1 MFAPVAASS
10 ASAWPDRATA
20 TTEAPSSANARAI
33 PCPKPRLAP
42 TTTVVLPDQS
52 LMLVLVLCVSMGS
65 LAVVLVVAAP
75 PEAGLVAT
83 EWHAV
88 EPLVRAPEDV
98 QPARVR
104 RGGVVDDAILQRERA
119 HALLFSRVR
128 RPVRSNGSRDR
139 GERWTLLAG
148 LR

>member
-1 MFAPVAASS
+1 M
-10 ASAWPDRATA
+10 
-20 TTEAPSSANARAI
+20 
-33 PCPKPRLAP
+33 
-42 TTTVVLPDQS
+42 
-52 LMLVLVLCVSMGS
+52 
-65 LAVVLVVAAP
+65 AAP

-104 RGGVVDDAILQRERA
+104 RVGVVDDAILQRERA
-119 HALLFSRVR
+119 HAGLFSRVR

-148 LR
+148 LRWPHVHRAEVVLADSRLLLLLGVPRLEVVVEVAAER